1 MDEVQTGYDRPRAGE
16 ALMPGLLL
24 PVSHSS
30 PLEAVESD
38 RVFGARTCGVGW
50 IVRKRTGRRDS
61 PTYVCLL

>member
-1 MDEVQTGYDRPRAGE
+1 
-16 ALMPGLLL
+16 MPGLLL